1 MWDSKMN
8 PNRLRIASGVGRL
21 DRLLGGLFIGD
32 NVVWYDDA
40 GSLASV
46 FWLNFIQASQ
56 AQNKPLIYVSFDRS
70 PRNLL
75 EKLGSLAEYEN
86 LTILDCF
93 TYGKGAG
100 SEVFS
105 NFYNKKSEWPC
116 QIVRVEEPR
125 NVDKVMDAFYGIHK
139 NLRGDVRKEKS
150 TL

>member
-1 MWDSKMN
+1 MN
-8 PNRLRIASGVGRL
+8 PKRLRIASGVSQL
-21 DRLLGGLFIGD
+21 DRLIGGLFIGD

-46 FWLNFIQASQ
+46 FCLNFIQASQ

-75 EKLGSLAEYEN
+75 EKLGSLTEYKN

-93 TYGKGAG
+93 TCGKGAN

-105 NFYNKKSEWPC
+105 NFYNKK
-116 QIVRVEEPR
+116 
-125 NVDKVMDAFYGIHK
+125 K
-139 NLRGDVRKEKS
+139 
-150 TL
+150 